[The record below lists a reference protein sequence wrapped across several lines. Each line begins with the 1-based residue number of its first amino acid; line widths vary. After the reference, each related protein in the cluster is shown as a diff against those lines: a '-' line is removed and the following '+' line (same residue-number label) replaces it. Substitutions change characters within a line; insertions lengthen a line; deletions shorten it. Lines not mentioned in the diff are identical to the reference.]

1 MQEVFFKDLGD
12 IAYKK
17 AWDYQ
22 EELLQQNVMAKST
35 AAAKNKIPAGTEPG
49 DIDAILT
56 QHYLL
61 LCEHPAVY
69 TLGKSGKESNIL
81 ISEEERM
88 QKGIE
93 YYPTNRGGDITFH
106 GPLPGSGIPGT

>member
-12 IAYKK
+12 IAYKQ
-17 AWDYQ
+17 AWNYQ
-22 EELLQQNVMAKST
+22 EELLQQNVNAKSQ
-35 AAAKNKIPAGTEPG
+35 AAIVKNKILTGEAADGIIEIP
-49 DIDAILT
+49 T

-61 LCEHPAVY
+61 FCEHPAVY
-69 TLGKSGKESNIL
+69 TLGKSGKDTNIL
-81 ISEEERM
+81 ISEEDRI

-106 GPLPGSGIPGT
+106 GPAR